1 MNRLASRK
9 LVAALASIALIAV
22 NARYKIGLTDE
33 EIRSITDITL
43 AALGLQGGVDVIQA
57 LIPAI
62 QAVKAK
68 ECKDA

>member
-9 LVAALASIALIAV
+9 LVTALASIALIAV

-33 EIRSITDITL
+33 EIKSITEITL

-57 LIPAI
+57 LTPAI